1 MVGADRQK
9 GQSGPATTRPPGASH
24 PFGGA
29 KQFTGNLR
37 RPDGEAPICTKLAH
51 QLPHFCRVGTED
63 ISHACA
69 LQEPPRHRHCSMLL
83 ATLATASLRLFFAGL
98 LYLMNPPLPASS
110 QTLTDKLLAWL
121 LPPVLFLLGSLISY
135 ALLGKLAEAGLL
147 PQLARN
153 SRLLIGAGGGSLLAL
168 LTFWLLRPAST
179 QAPAAGTELVPS
191 IMPAIPQVLPAQT
204 QPLAPPRPTV
214 APLPPPAPARPA
226 PEHKRPAAPVRPAAR
241 EHLPAI
247 SLPPEF
253 DKKGS
258 ALAQQRFQ
266 MLEDI
271 ARELEGDVVFPTCF
285 DLIVRLREVLQKPDF
300 TLNHVSN
307 VIALDPLV
315 SSKVLRQANSAVY
328 GGSKVLDLRGAV
340 TRLGVN
346 AVRSIVMGIAMQQFM
361 LSRHLVSFGEV
372 TRHLWEHSIR
382 SACAARVIAR
392 RLTAINPEDAQ
403 LAGLVHDLGAFY
415 MIYRAAQYEELR
427 IRPDTVKYLVFE
439 WHESIGQTLLA
450 ALGMPEHIVSAVGDH
465 DQPRPLPP
473 RPLSLADIVHAANH
487 LAGGGQAGMLDRNPD
502 WNAADLDEA
511 YAELLPE
518 IEAATQEML
527 QTL

>member
-1 MVGADRQK
+1 
-9 GQSGPATTRPPGASH
+9 
-24 PFGGA
+24 
-29 KQFTGNLR
+29 
-37 RPDGEAPICTKLAH
+37 
-51 QLPHFCRVGTED
+51 
-63 ISHACA
+63 
-69 LQEPPRHRHCSMLL
+69 
-83 ATLATASLRLFFAGL
+83 
-98 LYLMNPPLPASS
+98 MNPPLPASS
-110 QTLTDKLLAWL
+110 QNFTDKLLVWL
-121 LPPVLFLLGSLISY
+121 LPPLLFLLGSLISY

-147 PQLARN
+147 PHLARN
-153 SRLLIGAGGGSLLAL
+153 SRLMIGAGGGCLLAL
-168 LTFWLLRPAST
+168 LAFWLLRPT
-179 QAPAAGTELVPS
+179 PAQPPSAGAELVPS
-191 IMPAIPQVLPAQT
+191 VLPAIPQAALPQSP
-204 QPLAPPRPTV
+204 PLTPPRPTV
-214 APLPPPAPARPA
+214 APLPPPAARVTPERSRPA
-226 PEHKRPAAPVRPAAR
+226 PPPARPAAR

-271 ARELEGDVVFPTCF
+271 AKELEGDVVFPTCF

-307 VIALDPLV
+307 VISLDPLV
-315 SSKVLRQANSAVY
+315 SSKVLRQANSAIY

-372 TRHLWEHSIR
+372 TRHLWEHSVR

-392 RLTAINPEDAQ
+392 RLTAISPEDAQ

-450 ALGMPEHIVSAVGDH
+450 ALGMPEHIVTAVGDH

-473 RPLSLADIVHAANH
+473 RPLSLADVVHAANH
-487 LAGGGQAGMLDRNPD
+487 IAGGGQAGMLDKNPD